1 VIQVRTTDLKR
12 LANLAQWKERVAEC
26 RSSGMKVREWCE
38 AQGICVQTY
47 YRWERCVLSAA
58 SGQLQ
63 AQNENS
69 TSITPAPKPVFAELT
84 PVKSSPPVR
93 RTENVV
99 ATIRCGAVSID
110 FYADADPSLI
120 VALCKELQYA

>member
-1 VIQVRTTDLKR
+1 MGVR
-12 LANLAQWKERVAEC
+12 
-26 RSSGMKVREWCE
+26 GWCE
-38 AQGICVQTY
+38 AHGICVQTY
-47 YRWERCVLSAA
+47 YRWERCVVSAA

-63 AQNENS
+63 TQNES
-69 TSITPAPKPVFAELT
+69 PTSIATAPKPVFAELA
-84 PVKSSPPVR
+84 PVKASAPVR

-99 ATIRCGAVSID
+99 ATIHCGTVSID

>member
-1 VIQVRTTDLKR
+1 MIQVKTTDLKR
-12 LANLAQWKERVAEC
+12 MASLAQWKERVADC
-26 RSSGMKVREWCE
+26 RSSGMGVREWCE
-38 AQGICVQTY
+38 MHRIHPATY
-47 YRWERCVLSAA
+47 YRWERCVVVAA

-63 AQNENS
+63 VQDES
-69 TSITPAPKPVFAELT
+69 PTSITPATKPVFAELA
-84 PVKSSPPVR
+84 PVKASVPVR

-99 ATIRCGAVSID
+99 ATIHCGTVSID